1 MNCLLLSF
9 LPQGSE
15 WCIIGLFAL
24 AFYGAIFWAII
35 EFIRYLRR
43 K

>member
-1 MNCLLLSF
+1 MHVFMWLILC
-9 LPQGSE
+9 
-15 WCIIGLFAL
+15 LFAL

>member
-1 MNCLLLSF
+1 MHVIMWL
-9 LPQGSE
+9 
-15 WCIIGLFAL
+15 IAGLFVF

>member
-1 MNCLLLSF
+1 MQGIIWLVAGLPVLL
-9 LPQGSE
+9 
-15 WCIIGLFAL
+15 
-24 AFYGAIFWAII
+24 FYGAIFWAII

>member
-1 MNCLLLSF
+1 MKCLFLGF

-15 WCIIGLFAL
+15 WIFIALPGLL
-24 AFYGAIFWAII
+24 FYGAIFWAII

>member
-1 MNCLLLSF
+1 MDAL
-9 LPQGSE
+9 
-15 WCIIGLFAL
+15 ILFIASLFGL
-24 AFYGAIFWAII
+24 AFYGVIFWAII

>member
-1 MNCLLLSF
+1 MHVVM
-9 LPQGSE
+9 
-15 WCIIGLFAL
+15 LFGAL
-24 AFYGAIFWAII
+24 MALVFYGAIFWLII

>member
-1 MNCLLLSF
+1 MSIVFGNSLVWLIS
-9 LPQGSE
+9 
-15 WCIIGLFAL
+15 GLFAL

>member
-1 MNCLLLSF
+1 MYYLSTSP
-9 LPQGSE
+9 LM
-15 WCIIGLFAL
+15 WLILGLFAL

>member
-1 MNCLLLSF
+1 MHSLL
-9 LPQGSE
+9 
-15 WCIIGLFAL
+15 WIICSLFVL

>member
-1 MNCLLLSF
+1 MHAFVF
-9 LPQGSE
+9 L
-15 WCIIGLFAL
+15 IAALFGL
-24 AFYGAIFWAII
+24 AFYGVIFWAII

>member
-1 MNCLLLSF
+1 MHVVMIFGALV
-9 LPQGSE
+9 
-15 WCIIGLFAL
+15 AL

>member
-1 MNCLLLSF
+1 MHIF
-9 LPQGSE
+9 MFFGA
-15 WCIIGLFAL
+15 LFAL
-24 AFYGAIFWAII
+24 AFYGVIFWAII

>member
-1 MNCLLLSF
+1 MASTPMHLIL
-9 LPQGSE
+9 
-15 WCIIGLFAL
+15 GLFAL

>member
-1 MNCLLLSF
+1 MDNVG
-9 LPQGSE
+9 GSPLM
-15 WCIIGLFAL
+15 WLISGLFGL

>member
-1 MNCLLLSF
+1 MDNVG
-9 LPQGSE
+9 GSPLM
-15 WCIIGLFAL
+15 WLITGLFAL
-24 AFYGAIFWAII
+24 AFYGVIFWAII